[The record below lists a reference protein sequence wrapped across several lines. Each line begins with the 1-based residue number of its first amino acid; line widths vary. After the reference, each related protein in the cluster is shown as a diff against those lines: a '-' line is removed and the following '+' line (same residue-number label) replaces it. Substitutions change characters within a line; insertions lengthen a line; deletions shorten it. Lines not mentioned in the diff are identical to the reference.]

1 MKHTLL
7 FVSCLSLGLGA
18 AAGCGGKATYHAH
31 AGPVR
36 HHADE
41 GDCISGF
48 ARDDAGSTAPKLR
61 GAAVGNYNKGYADG
75 ASASAF
81 FNKGRPMTDQQV
93 DRLIEIG
100 RRQGD
105 PTGLLALNGYPD
117 GYRAGAKHARN
128 PYEKQM
134 TPEQVAQVRKAHGLP
149 PEPAN
154 GKGEASKRPE
164 EAHASASQAEKKQR
178 REERK
183 EARKNRRPGKK
194 ESAEASARD

>member
-7 FVSCLSLGLGA
+7 VVSCLSLGLVA

-31 AGPVR
+31 AGVARPSPDGECVSGL
-36 HHADE
+36 ADN
-41 GDCISGF
+41 
-48 ARDDAGSTAPKLR
+48 DAPSAPKLR

-75 ASASAF
+75 ASAAAF

-105 PTGLLALNGYPD
+105 PTGLLAHSGYPE
-117 GYRAGAKHARN
+117 GYRAGARHARN

-134 TPEQVAQVRKAHGLP
+134 TGEQVAQVRKAHGLP
-149 PEPAN
+149 PEPAKAN
-154 GKGEASKRPE
+154 VEPATRGED
-164 EAHASASQAEKKQR
+164 AHASASQAEKKQR

-183 EARKNRRPGKK
+183 EARKARNAQKNNT
-194 ESAEASARD
+194 AEASARD

>member
-7 FVSCLSLGLGA
+7 FVSCLSLAFGA
-18 AAGCGGKATYHAH
+18 AAGCGGTATYHAH

-36 HHADE
+36 QEPHED
-41 GDCISGF
+41 GCISGF

-81 FNKGRPMTDQQV
+81 FNKSRPMTDQQV

-117 GYRAGAKHARN
+117 GYRAGARHARN
-128 PYEKQM
+128 PYERQM
-134 TPEQVAQVRKAHGLP
+134 TPEQVAQVRKAQGLP
-149 PEPAN
+149 PEPAQ
-154 GKGEASKRPE
+154 GKPEAAGRAE
-164 EAHASASQAEKKQR
+164 ESHASASQAEKKQR

-183 EARKNRRPGKK
+183 EARRNRKAAKK